1 MYTTQAYSV
10 RYEGGGIQPAPL
22 PPYTKTKYIFWE
34 DFFYGVRVMFPPPC
48 LKYAIDYTCIYVCHF
63 EKHVLPFS
71 PRPINIS
78 IIFLK
83 TLNQTEGSFWYFNIY
98 ICSCI
103 NNVYYCTIYKLSNTQ
118 SKKSLNIIYSRG
130 TYC

>member
-10 RYEGGGIQPAPL
+10 RYEGGIQPAPL

-34 DFFYGVRVMFPPPC
+34 DFFMGCGSCSRPPVLNTP
-48 LKYAIDYTCIYVCHF
+48 LTIHIYMCHF

-78 IIFLK
+78 IIFKK

-118 SKKSLNIIYSRG
+118 SNKSLNIIYSRG